1 MIRSNAP
8 LADVC
13 LKITDGTHHSPP
25 IVPNGVPYVTAKHI
39 KLGGIRFFDDPW
51 FVSQQDHD
59 EIYSRCDPQPGDVLY
74 IKDGATTGIAAV
86 NSYDFPF
93 SMLSSVALLRPDP
106 NVCDGRYLAAWL
118 NAPRTKAKHLGSMGG
133 AAIKRLTLAKIKGF
147 RIPLPPLPEQK
158 RIAAI
163 LDAADA
169 LRAKRRES
177 IEQLDSLVQATFLE
191 MFGDP
196 MTNPKRWEMGN
207 IADLMASVSYGTSKK
222 ANPAIGEF
230 PILRMGNITYDGGWD
245 LRDIKF
251 IDLDKKEQGKYL
263 VRRGDL
269 LFNRTNSKELVGKT
283 AVYRGDAPMAF
294 AGYLVRAVTNERA
307 SPEYVGAFM
316 NSRQTKSVLQ
326 NMCKAIVGMANINAS
341 EFKMIR
347 IPIPPRSLQDRFSS
361 IVESIDHHKARLQSH
376 LAELDALFSS
386 LQSRAFNGELVA

>member
-1 MIRSNAP
+1 MKQRLGDLICPAKIIRAQNTNLPVLSVTRHYGLVQQDTVFNKQIASRDTGKYLIVSPNQLVVGIHIDEGALAFSDTSQRGIVSPAYRLWDIREPDKVFSPYLNRLIRSPETVGYFGSHYRQTADRRGKIRP
-8 LADVC
+8 ADFLALPV
-13 LKITDGTHHSPP
+13 
-25 IVPNGVPYVTAKHI
+25 
-39 KLGGIRFFDDPW
+39 F
-51 FVSQQDHD
+51 
-59 EIYSRCDPQPGDVLY
+59 
-74 IKDGATTGIAAV
+74 
-86 NSYDFPF
+86 
-93 SMLSSVALLRPDP
+93 
-106 NVCDGRYLAAWL
+106 
-118 NAPRTKAKHLGSMGG
+118 
-133 AAIKRLTLAKIKGF
+133 
-147 RIPLPPLPEQK
+147 LPPVPEQK

-163 LDAADA
+163 LDASDA

-177 IEQLDSLVQATFLE
+177 IEQLNSLVQATFLE

-263 VRRGDL
+263 VRGGEL

-283 AVYRGDAPMAF
+283 AVYRGDTPMAF

-316 NSRQTKSVLQ
+316 NARQTKSMLQ

-376 LAELDALFSS
+376 LAELDTLFSS